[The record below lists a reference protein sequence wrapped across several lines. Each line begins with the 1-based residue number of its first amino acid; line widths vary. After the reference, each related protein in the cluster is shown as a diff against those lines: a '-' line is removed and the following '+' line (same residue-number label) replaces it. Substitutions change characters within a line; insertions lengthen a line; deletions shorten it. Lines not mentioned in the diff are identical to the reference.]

1 MKIQGLP
8 RKIYGT
14 LNVPYYTEEPG
25 TGQLLTRDENGL
37 PQSLGSQEIPFTL
50 LIPHSVWN
58 AEEASPIM
66 QYGHGLLGAQD
77 EVEGDPVT
85 EVANTY
91 GAVVLATDWSGLCSR
106 DLNAVSTMIV
116 NDIDRF
122 AIVPERSQQG
132 FIEAYLAFQIVQDQ
146 MIQDDALMSPQGISV
161 VDPNDA
167 VFYGTPMGAIFGLPY
182 FAMNPELERATLGVP
197 GSTFSLLL
205 PRSLNFGSFYGLLQN
220 LYADPMEIVMWLGLM
235 QTLWDSGEPS
245 GYLDSIMTDPLPDNP
260 PKQILAQAGIGDAQ
274 VHTLGAH
281 IMMRGVG
288 GGLIFNQQEMFG
300 VWRNWTM
307 GRWAVVLLSGTLECL
322 NL

>member
-1 MKIQGLP
+1 MKIQELP

-25 TGQLLTRDENGL
+25 PGQLLTRDENGL

-91 GAVVLATDWSGLCSR
+91 GAVVLATDWSGLCSL

-132 FIEAYLAFQIVQDQ
+132 FIEAYLALQIVQDQ

-167 VFYGTPMGAIFGLPY
+167 IFYGNSMGAIFGLPY
-182 FAMNPELERATLGVP
+182 FAMNPDLERATLGVP

-245 GYLDSIMTDPLPDNP
+245 GYLDSIMTDPLPGNP
-260 PKQILAQAGIGDAQ
+260 SKQILAQAGIGDAHL
-274 VHTLGAH
+274 HTLGAH

-288 GGLIFNQQEMFG
+288 GGLIFSTNKKCLG
-300 VWRNWTM
+300 VE
-307 GRWAVVLLSGTLECL
+307 GVG
-322 NL
+322 